1 MAPISIVKILLFFLD
16 NLPTIRGVLIG
27 GPVALVWAWWCLW
40 VAGYLKCVKGYKT
53 GYTRKLFHVLTF
65 VTVVIV
71 QVIWGISAVFVFGA
85 MASLVI
91 FYAVLRGPGYP
102 LFEAMA
108 RERDAP
114 HETYY
119 IILPYIATLVGG
131 VVSNILFGP
140 LSIIGYLVVGIGDAA
155 GEPIGTKWGKHVYSA
170 PRIGIGRSVP
180 ATRTYEGSLGV
191 LVVSLLALVIA
202 FAVSPQLHFTTRSIV
217 ALPLIALSCALVE
230 AASPHGW
237 DNTSMQIIPV
247 LMTVA
252 LI

>member
-1 MAPISIVKILLFFLD
+1 MGKILAFFI
-16 NLPTIRGVLIG
+16 NNCPSFRSILIG
-27 GPVALVWAWWCLW
+27 GPVALVWAWCCLW

-71 QVIWGISAVFVFGA
+71 QLIWGLSAVFIFGA

-91 FYAVLRGPGYP
+91 FYAVFRGPGYP
-102 LFEAMA
+102 LYEAMA
-108 RERDAP
+108 READAP

-119 IILPYIATLVGG
+119 IILPYFATLIGG

-140 LSIIGYLVVGIGDAA
+140 LSIIGYLVVGMGDAA
-155 GEPIGTKWGKHVYSA
+155 GEPIGTRWGRHVYSA
-170 PRIGIGRSVP
+170 PRIGFGGTVP

-217 ALPLIALSCALVE
+217 ALPLIALGCALVE
-230 AASPHGW
+230 AVSPHGW

-252 LI
+252 LL